1 MTTAVP
7 LSRTE
12 LRELVLRFTEAFNRD
27 DLDGVMAYF
36 ADDALYGTFDGV
48 DARGKPAIRAA
59 FEPQFRGDFGRIR
72 FIEEDLLVDD
82 SSAKAVI
89 RWVCHHDI
97 PAERAPGLTGM
108 KQLFYRTVYG
118 RSFGW
123 QGLDVL
129 HFSSGLIVEKRTYA
143 RAKLPLARRDL

>member
-1 MTTAVP
+1 MTAAVT

-12 LRELVLRFTEAFNRD
+12 LRDLVLRFTEAFNRD
-27 DLDGVMAYF
+27 DLDAVMAYF
-36 ADDALYGTFDGV
+36 ADDAIYGTFDGV
-48 DARGKPAIRAA
+48 DAWGKPAIRAA

-72 FIEEDLLVDD
+72 FHEEDLFVDE
-82 SSAKAVI
+82 STGKAVI
-89 RWVCHHDI
+89 RWVCRHDFEG
-97 PAERAPGLTGM
+97 PRAAGLVGM

-129 HFSSGLIVEKRTYA
+129 HFSGRLIVEKRTYA
-143 RAKLPLARRDL
+143 RAKLPLARRGL